1 MHELSIA
8 LSIVDRVLEKLEE
21 DGGGKVEAVHLKI
34 GAFSGVEKTA
44 LEFAYGLASEGTPLE
59 GSRLMIEDVP
69 LRIYCPACRAESPPL
84 SSYQL
89 ACPVCRTPAERV
101 TQGKELELKAFEVAA

>member
-21 DGGGKVEAVHLKI
+21 DGGGIVEAVHLRI
-34 GAFSGVEKTA
+34 GAFSGVEKEALDFAFALACEGTA
-44 LEFAYGLASEGTPLE
+44 LQ
-59 GSRLMIEDVP
+59 GSCLIVEDVP
-69 LRIYCPACRAESPPL
+69 LRIYCPVCRAESSPV
-84 SSYQL
+84 SRYQL
-89 ACPVCRTPAERV
+89 ACPACNTPAERV